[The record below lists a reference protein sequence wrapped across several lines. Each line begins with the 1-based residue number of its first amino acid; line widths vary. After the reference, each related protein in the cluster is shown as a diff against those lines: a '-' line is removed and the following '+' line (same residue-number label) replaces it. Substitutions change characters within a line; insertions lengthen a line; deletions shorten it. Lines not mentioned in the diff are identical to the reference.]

1 MQPLDGLARSAKTKA
16 EGNQQKSDAIATSRV
31 CDKFM
36 AEAFFTPLF
45 SKEGVGEICGRII
58 DPKMI

>member
-1 MQPLDGLARSAKTKA
+1 LFYTINL
-16 EGNQQKSDAIATSRV
+16 SRV

-45 SKEGVGEICGRII
+45 SKEGVGEICGRINI
-58 DPKMI
+58 LMLLLQIPPAPPFQRGDKSL